1 MIYIP
6 PYKKS
11 EVEQDEINR
20 EVLSM
25 LEQDLIEASKSGF
38 NLPILV
44 VRKKDGS
51 IRICTD
57 SRSIGKHITK
67 LRLPLPSIN
76 DLIRKLGPCR
86 FYCTIDLKA
95 AFHQIL
101 LNRNSRKYTAFRTS
115 LGCFQFKRMSFGL
128 PNAPSSMST
137 LISMV
142 VSDLPGTVAYLDDI
156 LVGGRTMEE
165 CKENLEAVFKRLKEK
180 NLQIN
185 PAKCV
190 FFKTSVKYL
199 GHVLTADGI
208 RQDPD
213 KIAAIKD
220 FPVPKNPQRFER
232 IFGTCFILQKVYK

>member
-1 MIYIP
+1 MRFEYIKTLLAGKCEDSRSQKLVEGLFKKYSSLVKCPGEILNYTRDITHEILYNGPKVIYIP

-11 EVEQDEINR
+11 VEEQEEINK
-20 EVLSM
+20 EVINI

-76 DLIRKLGPCR
+76 DLIRKLGPCKY
-86 FYCTIDLKA
+86 YCTIDLKS

-115 LGCFQFKRMSFGL
+115 LGC
-128 PNAPSSMST
+128 
-137 LISMV
+137 I
-142 VSDLPGTVAYLDDI
+142 
-156 LVGGRTMEE
+156 
-165 CKENLEAVFKRLKEK
+165 RLKE
-180 NLQIN
+180 
-185 PAKCV
+185 
-190 FFKTSVKYL
+190 
-199 GHVLTADGI
+199 
-208 RQDPD
+208 
-213 KIAAIKD
+213 
-220 FPVPKNPQRFER
+220 
-232 IFGTCFILQKVYK
+232 